1 VSIATGSKLQIQNC
15 KEVIESDMKIR
26 HHIIGCRCA
35 CEMLLAA
42 SRSTTY
48 VHAAY
53 CYRLSSVVCRSVIL
67 VSPAKTAAPIEMPF
81 GLRTRVSP
89 RNHLLDGGPAV
100 LRDVA
105 MATTFW
111 LLMGYNFSCMIAS
124 DMLYDSSGGF
134 LGSSYPMKT
143 G

>member
-1 VSIATGSKLQIQNC
+1 
-15 KEVIESDMKIR
+15 
-26 HHIIGCRCA
+26 
-35 CEMLLAA
+35 
-42 SRSTTY
+42 
-48 VHAAY
+48 
-53 CYRLSSVVCRSVIL
+53 
-67 VSPAKTAAPIEMPF
+67 
-81 GLRTRVSP
+81 VSP

-124 DMLYDSSGGF
+124 DMLYDSSGGL